1 MRVDREGAEFTG
13 NEHIHSHTDTELC
26 TDSFFLYEFRYCI
39 ITVFATFDVNDDEE
53 RQCNK
58 RNINTADRHRE
69 R

>member
-1 MRVDREGAEFTG
+1 
-13 NEHIHSHTDTELC
+13 
-26 TDSFFLYEFRYCI
+26 LYEFRYCI